1 MSPEIDQL
9 LCELAASL
17 APAQR
22 FAFEAA
28 AQATLATIPEC
39 QLGPGAAFRSLREL
53 QKRFF
58 DPPPDNRALGGPRH
72 HGRRPS
78 KLING
83 PALGRDDP
91 RAGGRERLRL
101 KLKLVG

>member
-9 LCELAASL
+9 VCELAASL

-28 AQATLATIPEC
+28 ARTTLATIPEC

-78 KLING
+78 KLIAAAAVG
-83 PALGRDDP
+83 APDP
-91 RAGGRERLRL
+91 REGARDRRRL
-101 KLKLVG
+101 KLVAG